1 MVCIGFDIGGTKC
14 AVSVGELQDGKV
26 HILGREEVPTGESAI
41 ETLDRLAPAIERFRD
56 EYSVTKAGISC
67 GGPLNSSTGVIIA
80 PPNLK
85 PTRCRNV
92 IFRCTIAF
100 AQCWKKSSSNMQ
112 VYIAH
117 TQCARVDY

>member
-80 PPNLK
+80 PETETYKVQECHLPMYHCL
-85 PTRCRNV
+85 
-92 IFRCTIAF
+92 
-100 AQCWKKSSSNMQ
+100 
-112 VYIAH
+112 
-117 TQCARVDY
+117 CAMLEEEFF